1 MNGTRVS
8 NPGCRKGNERRY
20 LANTIGF
27 YRGSLLL
34 QIMSVYRKG
43 ISVCGKRIF
52 ECDKGISLFDKGSL
66 SVAFRHL
73 VRDRVMFLCG
83 KRNLLSASGSRFR
96 ANGHPFVAFEC
107 LFAPKGTSLWS
118 IRMSLCRN
126 GTSLRDRPTSVRR
139 KWTLHRSMTLKTNTF
154 VF

>member
-8 NPGCRKGNERRY
+8 NPGCRKGNQRRY

-43 ISVCGKRIF
+43 ISVCGKRILQ
-52 ECDKGISLFDKGSL
+52 CDKGISLFDKGSL

-83 KRNLLSASGSRFR
+83 KRNLISASGSRFR
-96 ANGHPFVAFEC
+96 AKGHPFAAFQC
-107 LFAPKGTSLWS
+107 LFAPKGHPFGPFE
-118 IRMSLCRN
+118 CPFAAN
-126 GTSLRDRPTSVRR
+126 GHPFAIDR
-139 KWTLHRSMTLKTNTF
+139 HRFAANGHYTGP
-154 VF
+154 

>member
-8 NPGCRKGNERRY
+8 NPGCRKGNQRRY
-20 LANTIGF
+20 VANTIGF

-52 ECDKGISLFDKGSL
+52 ECDKGIFECDKGISLFDKGSL

-83 KRNLLSASGSRFR
+83 KRNLISASGSRLGQTDIPLVHSNVPLPQTDIPSR
-96 ANGHPFVAFEC
+96 
-107 LFAPKGTSLWS
+107 
-118 IRMSLCRN
+118 
-126 GTSLRDRPTSVRR
+126 
-139 KWTLHRSMTLKTNTF
+139 
-154 VF
+154 